1 MFYCLHKP
9 VHAITGSH
17 NHECFMCCLL
27 GHPFCPNTKAT
38 PKVQGIRVFHANANP
53 GSSFLNPYQHQH
65 THTPAIRITRK
76 RKQKKRK
83 GMQDRRLRCTA
94 GKKIGCSSPLMTLG
108 TLRDW
113 GKYWSFPSNTCETLT
128 ITALPFVFLGIHVNV
143 LQAKCVHPVVP
154 PSSPLSS
161 TTLAVFQ
168 KVPRFLGR
176 TFKQTEIGIKH
187 TRALQDDMDVTAARI
202 FINFNRKRLF

>member
-108 TLRDW
+108 TLRDASRSLLP
-113 GKYWSFPSNTCETLT
+113 GKGLASFLALCDESKESALATQRVEMQYRMLT
-128 ITALPFVFLGIHVNV
+128 SALLHWKDSRLI
-143 LQAKCVHPVVP
+143 
-154 PSSPLSS
+154 S
-161 TTLAVFQ
+161 T
-168 KVPRFLGR
+168 
-176 TFKQTEIGIKH
+176 
-187 TRALQDDMDVTAARI
+187 D
-202 FINFNRKRLF
+202 